1 MASQQNKM
9 SWIPVDWNVPSWIKA
24 GVTTRRG
31 GKSVLPYNT
40 LNLATHVGDDPES
53 VLSNRKYLSELL
65 KLPTEPRWLNQVH
78 GNRIVCAERMD
89 NNTADGIYTE
99 KAGLVCTVMTAD
111 CVPVLLC
118 NQAGTRVAAVHV
130 GWKGFC
136 ENIIRNAVELY
147 SDDLSG
153 LSVWIGP
160 HISKSHYEVG
170 DDVWN
175 SCLAVDRTLGNA
187 FSKNTRGR
195 WQADLEWIVRH
206 TFKLHGVSNITSST
220 ECTYAETDTF
230 YSFRRDGQ
238 TGRMASM
245 IWIDR

>member
-1 MASQQNKM
+1 MASQRNKL
-9 SWIPVDWNVPSWIKA
+9 SWIPAAWNVPSWIKA
-24 GVTTRRG
+24 GVTTRHG
-31 GKSVLPYNT
+31 GRSAPPFNA
-40 LNLATHVGDDPES
+40 LNLATHVGDDPDT
-53 VLSNRKYLSELL
+53 VRWNRKYVTHLL
-65 KLPTEPRWLNQVH
+65 KLSSEPVWLNQVH
-78 GNRIVCAERMD
+78 GNRIICAEKMD
-89 NNTADGIYTE
+89 SNTADGIYTDTV
-99 KAGLVCTVMTAD
+99 GLVCTVMTAD

-118 NQAGTRVAAVHV
+118 NQAGTRVAAVHI

-136 ENIIRNAVELY
+136 SNIIRNAIKLY
-147 SDDLSG
+147 NDDLSD

-160 HISKSHYEVG
+160 HISKDHYEVG
-170 DDVWN
+170 DDVWK
-175 SCLAVDRTLGNA
+175 SCLDVDRTLDKA

-206 TFKLHGVSNITSST
+206 TFRMYGIINITSSDG
-220 ECTYAETDTF
+220 CTYAETDTY